1 MFLSQYLTTPAAPHI
16 SVEDGYFL
24 PLPKDLVRKG
34 NIFTQSSS
42 LESFFTDK
50 KCVLFSCC
58 SCCKYLCSVTRST
71 FCYWKEKQFKIEI
84 HPVLSGDNYGSD
96 ISFSVYFLLFPYPKI
111 FSQFF
116 SSLWKK

>member
-50 KCVLFSCC
+50 KCVFFVVARVVNICAVLPDQLF
-58 SCCKYLCSVTRST
+58 V
-71 FCYWKEKQFKIEI
+71 I
-84 HPVLSGDNYGSD
+84 
-96 ISFSVYFLLFPYPKI
+96 
-111 FSQFF
+111 
-116 SSLWKK
+116 